1 MKRNDPQKV
10 EGVMSAYFEALGIM
24 DKINEARLM
33 LKWNEQMG
41 EVIGRKTTHLEVKNR
56 VLYVSISSAPLRGNL
71 LLKREQ
77 LIRLLNNSVGTQVI
91 DDIVFR

>member
-10 EGVMSAYFEALGIM
+10 EGVMPAYFEDLGIM

-77 LIRLLNNSVGTQVI
+77 LIRLLNDSVGTQVI

>member
-10 EGVMSAYFEALGIM
+10 EGVMPAYFEALGIM

-56 VLYVSISSAPLRGNL
+56 VLYVSLTSSVVRYELFCRRDALRDEINRVSGVKL
-71 LLKREQ
+71 VSAVI
-77 LIRLLNNSVGTQVI
+77 IR
-91 DDIVFR
+91 

>member
-1 MKRNDPQKV
+1 MKRNEPTAV
-10 EGVMSAYFEALGIM
+10 GGVMPAYFEALGIQ
-24 DKINEARLM
+24 DKVNEAILM
-33 LKWNEQMG
+33 LAWNEQMG
-41 EVIGRKTTHLEVKNR
+41 QVISKKTTHLEVKNR

-77 LIRLLNNSVGTQVI
+77 LVRLLNDSVGTQVI